1 MDLKKL
7 ASLHLGATKVVDSAD
22 LDSNDKELF
31 DDIVKRYSGQKT
43 LKLLKNPA
51 NGKSLEST
59 LKDFFKKK
67 KVGVSIKGDEVKFI
81 KDSALKVSDSFEEWS
96 EEEVPEELKSVYSK
110 INEWIENGEGGFEFG
125 EENGAVVYGE
135 FDVDDSHEDDVRSM
149 MEELGY
155 EEVDTDEH
163 HGTYYQFFK
172 KKVKDSKDDLS
183 WREIKVGKKYTTSVV
198 DEEDDTPSIC
208 QVLAKD
214 SNEMAVFHPE
224 FTSSVDIDSI
234 KGKSVSYYKDGSYY
248 EEMES
253 DVANKIEEGI
263 IIYENKDNY
272 PVTIYGNKVIFS
284 EKSNV
289 KDDSG
294 EEQYDRGLKAG
305 EQAREKGWDKE
316 QTLNYYKELQKQFL
330 EGVMKSFEKVT
341 DSFEDLSDEEE
352 KEFESIRGKFDEWV
366 ENGDADGYDLLK
378 NGEEIIF
385 EEDFVNN
392 CHGEDVVKMM
402 EKLGYRNT
410 DDWSKHDSVYFS
422 FKKKVTDSDD
432 ELERAKS
439 YFHDDWFATN
449 ETLDFKLSDDELNEL
464 IEYVQELWDNEEMEG
479 DYPKIEKVEDK
490 IKVTVE

>member
-7 ASLHLGATKVVDSAD
+7 ASLHSGATKVVDSAD

-67 KVGVSIKGDEVKFI
+67 KVGVSIKGNEVKFI

-135 FDVDDSHEDDVRSM
+135 FDVDDSHEDDIRSM

-172 KKVKDSKDDLS
+172 KKVKD
-183 WREIKVGKKYTTSVV
+183 
-198 DEEDDTPSIC
+198 
-208 QVLAKD
+208 
-214 SNEMAVFHPE
+214 
-224 FTSSVDIDSI
+224 
-234 KGKSVSYYKDGSYY
+234 
-248 EEMES
+248 
-253 DVANKIEEGI
+253 
-263 IIYENKDNY
+263 
-272 PVTIYGNKVIFS
+272 
-284 EKSNV
+284 
-289 KDDSG
+289 DSG

-316 QTLNYYKELQKQFL
+316 QTLSYYKELQKQFL
-330 EGVMKSFEKVT
+330 EGVMKSFKKVT

-385 EEDFVNN
+385 EEAFVNN

-402 EKLGYRNT
+402 EKLGYQNT
-410 DDWSKHDSVYFS
+410 DDWSKHDSVYYS
-422 FKKKVTDSDD
+422 FKKKVTDSD

-449 ETLDFKLSDDELNEL
+449 ETLDFKLTDDELNEL

-490 IKVTVE
+490 IKVIVE

>member
-7 ASLHLGATKVVDSAD
+7 ASLHSGATKVVDSAD

-67 KVGVSIKGDEVKFI
+67 KVGVSIKGNEVKFI
-81 KDSALKVSDSFEEWS
+81 KDSTLKVSDSFEEWS

-110 INEWIENGEGGFEFG
+110 ISEWIENGEGGFEFG

-172 KKVKDSKDDLS
+172 KKVKD
-183 WREIKVGKKYTTSVV
+183 
-198 DEEDDTPSIC
+198 
-208 QVLAKD
+208 
-214 SNEMAVFHPE
+214 
-224 FTSSVDIDSI
+224 
-234 KGKSVSYYKDGSYY
+234 
-248 EEMES
+248 
-253 DVANKIEEGI
+253 
-263 IIYENKDNY
+263 
-272 PVTIYGNKVIFS
+272 
-284 EKSNV
+284 
-289 KDDSG
+289 DSG

-305 EQAREKGWDKE
+305 EQARENGWDKE
-316 QTLNYYKELQKQFL
+316 QTLSYYKELQKQFL

-385 EEDFVNN
+385 EEAFVNN

-402 EKLGYRNT
+402 EKLGYQNT
-410 DDWSKHDSVYFS
+410 DDWSKHDSVYYS
-422 FKKKVTDSDD
+422 FKKKVTDSVDGAVLDYVDNFIARPLKDGMEIDFSDFVGMYDEKDLSDYIEKESEGKFTIAKFNDD
-432 ELERAKS
+432 VAIIKEVGEPGSDLEAAKS

>member
-7 ASLHLGATKVVDSAD
+7 ASLHSGATKVVDSAD

-67 KVGVSIKGDEVKFI
+67 KVGVSIKGNEVKFI

-135 FDVDDSHEDDVRSM
+135 FDVDNSHENDVRSM

-172 KKVKDSKDDLS
+172 KKVKD
-183 WREIKVGKKYTTSVV
+183 
-198 DEEDDTPSIC
+198 
-208 QVLAKD
+208 
-214 SNEMAVFHPE
+214 
-224 FTSSVDIDSI
+224 
-234 KGKSVSYYKDGSYY
+234 
-248 EEMES
+248 
-253 DVANKIEEGI
+253 
-263 IIYENKDNY
+263 
-272 PVTIYGNKVIFS
+272 
-284 EKSNV
+284 
-289 KDDSG
+289 DSG

-316 QTLNYYKELQKQFL
+316 QTLSYYKELQKQFL

-385 EEDFVNN
+385 EEAFVNN

-402 EKLGYRNT
+402 EKLGYQNT
-410 DDWSKHDSVYFS
+410 DDWSKHDSVYYS

-449 ETLDFKLSDDELNEL
+449 ETLDFKLTDDELNEL

>member
-7 ASLHLGATKVVDSAD
+7 ASLHSGATKVVDSVD

-67 KVGVSIKGDEVKFI
+67 KVGVSIKGNEVKFI

-96 EEEVPEELKSVYSK
+96 EEEVPEELKSIYSK

-135 FDVDDSHEDDVRSM
+135 FDVDDTHEDDVRSM

-172 KKVKDSKDDLS
+172 KKVKD
-183 WREIKVGKKYTTSVV
+183 
-198 DEEDDTPSIC
+198 
-208 QVLAKD
+208 
-214 SNEMAVFHPE
+214 
-224 FTSSVDIDSI
+224 
-234 KGKSVSYYKDGSYY
+234 
-248 EEMES
+248 
-253 DVANKIEEGI
+253 
-263 IIYENKDNY
+263 
-272 PVTIYGNKVIFS
+272 
-284 EKSNV
+284 
-289 KDDSG
+289 DSG

-316 QTLNYYKELQKQFL
+316 QTLSYYKELQKQFL
-330 EGVMKSFEKVT
+330 EGLMKSFEKVS

-385 EEDFVNN
+385 EEAFVNN

-402 EKLGYRNT
+402 EKLGYQNT
-410 DDWSKHDSVYFS
+410 DYWSKHDSVYYS

-449 ETLDFKLSDDELNEL
+449 ETLDFKLTDDELNEL

>member
-110 INEWIENGEGGFEFG
+110 INEWIENGEGGFELG

-135 FDVDDSHEDDVRSM
+135 FDVDNSHEDDVRSM

-183 WREIKVGKKYTTSVV
+183 WEEIKVGKKYSTEVVGEKDDSV
-198 DEEDDTPSIC
+198 SIC

-214 SNEMAVFHPE
+214 SKEMAVFHPE

-234 KGKSVSYYKDGSYY
+234 KGKSVLYYKDGSYY

-253 DVANKIEEGI
+253 DVADKIEEGI

-272 PVTIYGNKVIFS
+272 PVTIHGSRVLFT

-316 QTLNYYKELQKQFL
+316 QTLSYYKELQKQFL
-330 EGVMKSFEKVT
+330 EGVMKSFEKVS
-341 DSFEDLSDEEE
+341 DSVDGAVLDYVDNFIARPLKDGMEIDLSDFVGMYDEKDLSDYIE
-352 KEFESIRGKFDEWV
+352 KESKGKFTIAKFNDDVAIIKEV
-366 ENGDADGYDLLK
+366 GEHGSDL
-378 NGEEIIF
+378 EA
-385 EEDFVNN
+385 
-392 CHGEDVVKMM
+392 
-402 EKLGYRNT
+402 
-410 DDWSKHDSVYFS
+410 
-422 FKKKVTDSDD
+422 
-432 ELERAKS
+432 AKS

-449 ETLDFKLSDDELNEL
+449 ETLDFKLTDDELDQL

>member
-7 ASLHLGATKVVDSAD
+7 ASLHSGATKVVDSAD

-67 KVGVSIKGDEVKFI
+67 KVGVSIKGNEVKFI

-110 INEWIENGEGGFEFG
+110 ISEWIENGEGGFEFG
-125 EENGAVVYGE
+125 EENDAVVYGE

-172 KKVKDSKDDLS
+172 KKVKD
-183 WREIKVGKKYTTSVV
+183 
-198 DEEDDTPSIC
+198 
-208 QVLAKD
+208 
-214 SNEMAVFHPE
+214 
-224 FTSSVDIDSI
+224 
-234 KGKSVSYYKDGSYY
+234 
-248 EEMES
+248 
-253 DVANKIEEGI
+253 
-263 IIYENKDNY
+263 
-272 PVTIYGNKVIFS
+272 
-284 EKSNV
+284 
-289 KDDSG
+289 DSG

-305 EQAREKGWDKE
+305 EHAREKGWDKE
-316 QTLNYYKELQKQFL
+316 QTLSYYKELQKQFL

-385 EEDFVNN
+385 EEAFVNN

-402 EKLGYRNT
+402 EKLGYQNT
-410 DDWSKHDSVYFS
+410 DDWSKHDSVYYS

-449 ETLDFKLSDDELNEL
+449 ETLDFKLTDDELNEL

>member
-7 ASLHLGATKVVDSAD
+7 ASLHSGATKVVDSAD

-67 KVGVSIKGDEVKFI
+67 KVGVSIKGNEVKFI

-110 INEWIENGEGGFEFG
+110 ISEWIENGEGGFELG

-135 FDVDDSHEDDVRSM
+135 FDVDNSHEDDVRSM

-172 KKVKDSKDDLS
+172 KK
-183 WREIKVGKKYTTSVV
+183 
-198 DEEDDTPSIC
+198 
-208 QVLAKD
+208 A
-214 SNEMAVFHPE
+214 
-224 FTSSVDIDSI
+224 
-234 KGKSVSYYKDGSYY
+234 
-248 EEMES
+248 
-253 DVANKIEEGI
+253 
-263 IIYENKDNY
+263 
-272 PVTIYGNKVIFS
+272 
-284 EKSNV
+284 

-316 QTLNYYKELQKQFL
+316 QTLSYYKELQKQFL

-402 EKLGYRNT
+402 EKLGYQNT
-410 DDWSKHDSVYFS
+410 DDWSKHDSVYYS

-449 ETLDFKLSDDELNEL
+449 ETLDFKLTDDELNEL

>member
-67 KVGVSIKGDEVKFI
+67 KVGVSIKGNEVKFI

-135 FDVDDSHEDDVRSM
+135 FDVDDTHEDDVRSM

-155 EEVDTDEH
+155 EEVGTDEH

-172 KKVKDSKDDLS
+172 KKVKD
-183 WREIKVGKKYTTSVV
+183 
-198 DEEDDTPSIC
+198 
-208 QVLAKD
+208 
-214 SNEMAVFHPE
+214 
-224 FTSSVDIDSI
+224 
-234 KGKSVSYYKDGSYY
+234 
-248 EEMES
+248 
-253 DVANKIEEGI
+253 
-263 IIYENKDNY
+263 
-272 PVTIYGNKVIFS
+272 
-284 EKSNV
+284 
-289 KDDSG
+289 DSG
-294 EEQYDRGLKAG
+294 EEQHDRGLKAG

-316 QTLNYYKELQKQFL
+316 QTLSYYKELQKQFL
-330 EGVMKSFEKVT
+330 EGVMKSFEKVS

-385 EEDFVNN
+385 EEAFVNN

-402 EKLGYRNT
+402 EKLGYQNT
-410 DDWSKHDSVYFS
+410 DDWSKHDSVYYS

-449 ETLDFKLSDDELNEL
+449 ETLDFKLTDDELNEL

>member
-7 ASLHLGATKVVDSAD
+7 ASLHSGATKVVDSAD

-67 KVGVSIKGDEVKFI
+67 KVGVSIKGNEVKFI

-135 FDVDDSHEDDVRSM
+135 FDVDDSHEDDIRSM

-172 KKVKDSKDDLS
+172 KKVKD
-183 WREIKVGKKYTTSVV
+183 
-198 DEEDDTPSIC
+198 
-208 QVLAKD
+208 
-214 SNEMAVFHPE
+214 
-224 FTSSVDIDSI
+224 
-234 KGKSVSYYKDGSYY
+234 
-248 EEMES
+248 
-253 DVANKIEEGI
+253 
-263 IIYENKDNY
+263 
-272 PVTIYGNKVIFS
+272 
-284 EKSNV
+284 
-289 KDDSG
+289 DSG
-294 EEQYDRGLKAG
+294 EEQYDCGLKAG

-316 QTLNYYKELQKQFL
+316 QTLSYYKELQKQFL

-366 ENGDADGYDLLK
+366 DNGDADGYDLLK

-385 EEDFVNN
+385 EEAFVNN

-402 EKLGYRNT
+402 EKLGYQNT
-410 DDWSKHDSVYFS
+410 DDWSKHDSVYYS

-449 ETLDFKLSDDELNEL
+449 ETLDFKLTDDELDEL

>member
-7 ASLHLGATKVVDSAD
+7 ASLHSGSTKVVDSAD

-67 KVGVSIKGDEVKFI
+67 KVGVSIKGNEVKFI

-135 FDVDDSHEDDVRSM
+135 FDVDDSHEDDIRSM

-172 KKVKDSKDDLS
+172 KKVKD
-183 WREIKVGKKYTTSVV
+183 
-198 DEEDDTPSIC
+198 
-208 QVLAKD
+208 
-214 SNEMAVFHPE
+214 
-224 FTSSVDIDSI
+224 
-234 KGKSVSYYKDGSYY
+234 
-248 EEMES
+248 
-253 DVANKIEEGI
+253 
-263 IIYENKDNY
+263 
-272 PVTIYGNKVIFS
+272 
-284 EKSNV
+284 
-289 KDDSG
+289 DSG

-316 QTLNYYKELQKQFL
+316 QTLSYYKELQKQFL
-330 EGVMKSFEKVT
+330 EGVMKSFEKVS
-341 DSFEDLSDEEE
+341 DSVDGAVLDYVDNFIARPLKDGMEIDLSDFVGMYDEKDLSDYIE
-352 KEFESIRGKFDEWV
+352 KESEGKFTIAKFNDDVAIIKEV
-366 ENGDADGYDLLK
+366 GEPGSDL
-378 NGEEIIF
+378 EA
-385 EEDFVNN
+385 
-392 CHGEDVVKMM
+392 
-402 EKLGYRNT
+402 
-410 DDWSKHDSVYFS
+410 
-422 FKKKVTDSDD
+422 
-432 ELERAKS
+432 AKS

-449 ETLDFKLSDDELNEL
+449 ETLDFKLTDDELDEL

>member
-67 KVGVSIKGDEVKFI
+67 KVGVSIKGNEVKFI

-135 FDVDDSHEDDVRSM
+135 FDVDDTHEDDVRSM

-155 EEVDTDEH
+155 EEVGTDEH

-172 KKVKDSKDDLS
+172 KK
-183 WREIKVGKKYTTSVV
+183 
-198 DEEDDTPSIC
+198 
-208 QVLAKD
+208 
-214 SNEMAVFHPE
+214 
-224 FTSSVDIDSI
+224 
-234 KGKSVSYYKDGSYY
+234 
-248 EEMES
+248 
-253 DVANKIEEGI
+253 
-263 IIYENKDNY
+263 
-272 PVTIYGNKVIFS
+272 
-284 EKSNV
+284 V

-316 QTLNYYKELQKQFL
+316 QTLSYYKELQKQFL
-330 EGVMKSFEKVT
+330 EGVMKSFEKVS

-385 EEDFVNN
+385 EEAFVNN

-402 EKLGYRNT
+402 EKLGYQNT
-410 DDWSKHDSVYFS
+410 DDWSKHDSVYYS

-449 ETLDFKLSDDELNEL
+449 ETLDFKLTDDELNEL

>member
-7 ASLHLGATKVVDSAD
+7 ASLHSGATKVVDSAD

-67 KVGVSIKGDEVKFI
+67 KVGVSIKGNEVKFI
-81 KDSALKVSDSFEEWS
+81 KNSALKVSDSFEEWS

-110 INEWIENGEGGFEFG
+110 ISEWIENGEGGFEFG

-172 KKVKDSKDDLS
+172 KKVKD
-183 WREIKVGKKYTTSVV
+183 
-198 DEEDDTPSIC
+198 
-208 QVLAKD
+208 
-214 SNEMAVFHPE
+214 
-224 FTSSVDIDSI
+224 
-234 KGKSVSYYKDGSYY
+234 
-248 EEMES
+248 
-253 DVANKIEEGI
+253 
-263 IIYENKDNY
+263 
-272 PVTIYGNKVIFS
+272 
-284 EKSNV
+284 
-289 KDDSG
+289 DSG

-316 QTLNYYKELQKQFL
+316 QTLSYYKELQKQFL

-352 KEFESIRGKFDEWV
+352 KEFASIRGKFDEWV
-366 ENGDADGYDLLK
+366 ENGDADGYGLLK

-385 EEDFVNN
+385 EEAFVNN

-402 EKLGYRNT
+402 EKLGYQNT
-410 DDWSKHDSVYFS
+410 DDWSKHDSVYYS

-432 ELERAKS
+432 DLERAKS

-449 ETLDFKLSDDELNEL
+449 ETLDFKLTDDELNEL

>member
-7 ASLHLGATKVVDSAD
+7 ASLHSGATKVVDSAD

-67 KVGVSIKGDEVKFI
+67 KVGVSIKGNEVKFI

-110 INEWIENGEGGFEFG
+110 ISEWIENGEGGFEFG

-172 KKVKDSKDDLS
+172 KKVKD
-183 WREIKVGKKYTTSVV
+183 
-198 DEEDDTPSIC
+198 
-208 QVLAKD
+208 
-214 SNEMAVFHPE
+214 
-224 FTSSVDIDSI
+224 
-234 KGKSVSYYKDGSYY
+234 
-248 EEMES
+248 
-253 DVANKIEEGI
+253 
-263 IIYENKDNY
+263 
-272 PVTIYGNKVIFS
+272 
-284 EKSNV
+284 
-289 KDDSG
+289 DSG

-316 QTLNYYKELQKQFL
+316 QTLSYYKELQKQFL

-385 EEDFVNN
+385 EEAFVNN

-402 EKLGYRNT
+402 EKLGYQNT
-410 DDWSKHDSVYFS
+410 DDWSKHDSVYYS

-449 ETLDFKLSDDELNEL
+449 ETLDFKLTDDELNEL
-464 IEYVQELWDNEEMEG
+464 IEYVQELWDNEEVEG

>member
-7 ASLHLGATKVVDSAD
+7 ASLHSGATKVVDSAD

-67 KVGVSIKGDEVKFI
+67 KVGVSIKGNEVKFI

-110 INEWIENGEGGFEFG
+110 ISEWIENGEGGFELG

-135 FDVDDSHEDDVRSM
+135 FDVDNSHEDDVRSM

-172 KKVKDSKDDLS
+172 KKVKD
-183 WREIKVGKKYTTSVV
+183 
-198 DEEDDTPSIC
+198 
-208 QVLAKD
+208 
-214 SNEMAVFHPE
+214 
-224 FTSSVDIDSI
+224 
-234 KGKSVSYYKDGSYY
+234 
-248 EEMES
+248 
-253 DVANKIEEGI
+253 
-263 IIYENKDNY
+263 
-272 PVTIYGNKVIFS
+272 
-284 EKSNV
+284 
-289 KDDSG
+289 DSG

-316 QTLNYYKELQKQFL
+316 QTLSYYKELQKQFL

-385 EEDFVNN
+385 EEAFVNN

-402 EKLGYRNT
+402 EKLGYQNT
-410 DDWSKHDSVYFS
+410 DDWSKHDSVYYS

-449 ETLDFKLSDDELNEL
+449 ETLDFKLTDDELNEL

>member
-7 ASLHLGATKVVDSAD
+7 ASLHSGATKVVDSAD

-67 KVGVSIKGDEVKFI
+67 KVGVSIKGNEVKFI

-135 FDVDDSHEDDVRSM
+135 FDVDDSHEDDIRSM

-172 KKVKDSKDDLS
+172 KKVKD
-183 WREIKVGKKYTTSVV
+183 
-198 DEEDDTPSIC
+198 
-208 QVLAKD
+208 
-214 SNEMAVFHPE
+214 
-224 FTSSVDIDSI
+224 
-234 KGKSVSYYKDGSYY
+234 
-248 EEMES
+248 
-253 DVANKIEEGI
+253 
-263 IIYENKDNY
+263 
-272 PVTIYGNKVIFS
+272 
-284 EKSNV
+284 
-289 KDDSG
+289 DSG

-316 QTLNYYKELQKQFL
+316 QTLSYYKELQKQFL

-366 ENGDADGYDLLK
+366 ENGDADGYNLLK

-385 EEDFVNN
+385 EEAFVNN

-402 EKLGYRNT
+402 EKLGYQNT
-410 DDWSKHDSVYFS
+410 DDWSKHDSVYYS

-449 ETLDFKLSDDELNEL
+449 ETLDFKLTDDELNEL

-479 DYPKIEKVEDK
+479 DYPKIEKVEGK
-490 IKVTVE
+490 IKVIVE

>member
-7 ASLHLGATKVVDSAD
+7 ASLHSGATKVVDSAD

-67 KVGVSIKGDEVKFI
+67 KVGVSIKGNEVKFI

-135 FDVDDSHEDDVRSM
+135 FDVDDSHEDDIRSM

-172 KKVKDSKDDLS
+172 KKVKD
-183 WREIKVGKKYTTSVV
+183 
-198 DEEDDTPSIC
+198 
-208 QVLAKD
+208 
-214 SNEMAVFHPE
+214 
-224 FTSSVDIDSI
+224 
-234 KGKSVSYYKDGSYY
+234 
-248 EEMES
+248 
-253 DVANKIEEGI
+253 
-263 IIYENKDNY
+263 
-272 PVTIYGNKVIFS
+272 
-284 EKSNV
+284 
-289 KDDSG
+289 DSG
-294 EEQYDRGLKAG
+294 EEQYDRGLKVG

-316 QTLNYYKELQKQFL
+316 QTLSYYKELQKQFL
-330 EGVMKSFEKVT
+330 EGVMKSFEKVN

-385 EEDFVNN
+385 EEAFVNN

-402 EKLGYRNT
+402 EKLGYQNT
-410 DDWSKHDSVYFS
+410 DDWSKHDSVYYS

-449 ETLDFKLSDDELNEL
+449 ETLDFKLTDDELNEL

>member
-7 ASLHLGATKVVDSAD
+7 ASLHSGATKVVDSAD

-67 KVGVSIKGDEVKFI
+67 KVGVSIKGNEVKFI
-81 KDSALKVSDSFEEWS
+81 KDSTLKVSDSFEEWS

-110 INEWIENGEGGFEFG
+110 ISEWIENGEGGFEFG

-172 KKVKDSKDDLS
+172 KKVKD
-183 WREIKVGKKYTTSVV
+183 
-198 DEEDDTPSIC
+198 
-208 QVLAKD
+208 
-214 SNEMAVFHPE
+214 
-224 FTSSVDIDSI
+224 
-234 KGKSVSYYKDGSYY
+234 
-248 EEMES
+248 
-253 DVANKIEEGI
+253 
-263 IIYENKDNY
+263 
-272 PVTIYGNKVIFS
+272 
-284 EKSNV
+284 
-289 KDDSG
+289 DSG

-316 QTLNYYKELQKQFL
+316 QTLSYYKELQKQFL

-385 EEDFVNN
+385 EEAFVNN

-402 EKLGYRNT
+402 EKLGYQNT
-410 DDWSKHDSVYFS
+410 DDWSKHDSVYYS
-422 FKKKVTDSDD
+422 FKKKVTDSVDGAVLDYVDNFIARPLKDGMEIDLSDFVGMYDEKDLSDYIEKESEGKFTIAKFNDD
-432 ELERAKS
+432 VAIIKEVGEPGSDLEAAKS

-449 ETLDFKLSDDELNEL
+449 ETLDFKLTDDELSEL
-464 IEYVQELWDNEEMEG
+464 IKYVQELWDNEEMEG

>member
-7 ASLHLGATKVVDSAD
+7 ASLHSGATKVVDSAD

-67 KVGVSIKGDEVKFI
+67 KVGVSIKGNEVKFI

-110 INEWIENGEGGFEFG
+110 ISEWIENGEGGFELG

-135 FDVDDSHEDDVRSM
+135 FDVDNSHEDDVRSM

-172 KKVKDSKDDLS
+172 KKVKD
-183 WREIKVGKKYTTSVV
+183 
-198 DEEDDTPSIC
+198 
-208 QVLAKD
+208 
-214 SNEMAVFHPE
+214 
-224 FTSSVDIDSI
+224 
-234 KGKSVSYYKDGSYY
+234 
-248 EEMES
+248 
-253 DVANKIEEGI
+253 
-263 IIYENKDNY
+263 
-272 PVTIYGNKVIFS
+272 
-284 EKSNV
+284 
-289 KDDSG
+289 DSG

-316 QTLNYYKELQKQFL
+316 QTLSYYKELQKQFL

-352 KEFESIRGKFDEWV
+352 KEFESIRGKFDEWA

-385 EEDFVNN
+385 EEAFVNN

-402 EKLGYRNT
+402 EKLGYQNT
-410 DDWSKHDSVYFS
+410 DDWSKHDSVYYS

-449 ETLDFKLSDDELNEL
+449 ETLDFKLTDDELNEL

>member
-7 ASLHLGATKVVDSAD
+7 ASLHSGATKVVDSAD

-67 KVGVSIKGDEVKFI
+67 KVGVSIKGNEVKFI

-135 FDVDDSHEDDVRSM
+135 FDVDDSHEDDIRSM

-172 KKVKDSKDDLS
+172 KKVKD
-183 WREIKVGKKYTTSVV
+183 
-198 DEEDDTPSIC
+198 
-208 QVLAKD
+208 
-214 SNEMAVFHPE
+214 
-224 FTSSVDIDSI
+224 
-234 KGKSVSYYKDGSYY
+234 
-248 EEMES
+248 
-253 DVANKIEEGI
+253 
-263 IIYENKDNY
+263 
-272 PVTIYGNKVIFS
+272 
-284 EKSNV
+284 
-289 KDDSG
+289 DSG

-316 QTLNYYKELQKQFL
+316 QTLSYYKELQKQFL

-385 EEDFVNN
+385 EEAFVNN

-402 EKLGYRNT
+402 EKLGYQNT
-410 DDWSKHDSVYFS
+410 DDWSKHDSVYYS

-449 ETLDFKLSDDELNEL
+449 ETLDFKLTDDELNEL

>member
-7 ASLHLGATKVVDSAD
+7 ASLHSGATKVVDSAD

-67 KVGVSIKGDEVKFI
+67 KVGVSIKGNEVKFI

-135 FDVDDSHEDDVRSM
+135 FDVDDSHEDDIRSM

-172 KKVKDSKDDLS
+172 KKVKD
-183 WREIKVGKKYTTSVV
+183 
-198 DEEDDTPSIC
+198 
-208 QVLAKD
+208 
-214 SNEMAVFHPE
+214 
-224 FTSSVDIDSI
+224 
-234 KGKSVSYYKDGSYY
+234 
-248 EEMES
+248 
-253 DVANKIEEGI
+253 
-263 IIYENKDNY
+263 
-272 PVTIYGNKVIFS
+272 
-284 EKSNV
+284 
-289 KDDSG
+289 DSG

-316 QTLNYYKELQKQFL
+316 QTLSYYKELQKQFL

-385 EEDFVNN
+385 EEAFVNN

-402 EKLGYRNT
+402 EKLGYQNT
-410 DDWSKHDSVYFS
+410 DDWSKHDSVYYS

-449 ETLDFKLSDDELNEL
+449 ETLDFKLTDDELNEL

-479 DYPKIEKVEDK
+479 EYPKIEKVEDK

>member
-7 ASLHLGATKVVDSAD
+7 ASLHSGATKVVDSAD

-67 KVGVSIKGDEVKFI
+67 KVGVSIKGNEVKFI

-96 EEEVPEELKSVYSK
+96 EGEVPEELKSVYSK

-135 FDVDDSHEDDVRSM
+135 FDVDGTHEDDVRSM

-172 KKVKDSKDDLS
+172 KKVKD
-183 WREIKVGKKYTTSVV
+183 
-198 DEEDDTPSIC
+198 
-208 QVLAKD
+208 
-214 SNEMAVFHPE
+214 
-224 FTSSVDIDSI
+224 
-234 KGKSVSYYKDGSYY
+234 
-248 EEMES
+248 
-253 DVANKIEEGI
+253 
-263 IIYENKDNY
+263 
-272 PVTIYGNKVIFS
+272 
-284 EKSNV
+284 
-289 KDDSG
+289 DSG

-316 QTLNYYKELQKQFL
+316 QTLSYYKELQKQFL
-330 EGVMKSFEKVT
+330 EGVMKSFEKVS

-385 EEDFVNN
+385 EEAFVNN

-402 EKLGYRNT
+402 EKLGYQNT
-410 DDWSKHDSVYFS
+410 DDWSKHDSVYYS

-432 ELERAKS
+432 ELERAKG

>member
-7 ASLHLGATKVVDSAD
+7 ASLHSGATKVVDSVD

-67 KVGVSIKGDEVKFI
+67 KVGVSIKGNEVKFI

-135 FDVDDSHEDDVRSM
+135 FDVDDTHEDDVRSM

-172 KKVKDSKDDLS
+172 KKVKD
-183 WREIKVGKKYTTSVV
+183 
-198 DEEDDTPSIC
+198 
-208 QVLAKD
+208 
-214 SNEMAVFHPE
+214 
-224 FTSSVDIDSI
+224 
-234 KGKSVSYYKDGSYY
+234 
-248 EEMES
+248 
-253 DVANKIEEGI
+253 
-263 IIYENKDNY
+263 
-272 PVTIYGNKVIFS
+272 
-284 EKSNV
+284 
-289 KDDSG
+289 DSG

-316 QTLNYYKELQKQFL
+316 QTLSYYKELQKQFL
-330 EGVMKSFEKVT
+330 EGVMKSFEKVS

-385 EEDFVNN
+385 EEAFVNN

-402 EKLGYRNT
+402 EKLGYQNT
-410 DDWSKHDSVYFS
+410 DDWSKHDSVYYS

-449 ETLDFKLSDDELNEL
+449 ETLDFKLTDDELNEL

>member
-7 ASLHLGATKVVDSAD
+7 ASLHSGATKVVDSAD

-67 KVGVSIKGDEVKFI
+67 KVGVSIKGNEVKFI
-81 KDSALKVSDSFEEWS
+81 KDSTLKVSDSFEEWS

-110 INEWIENGEGGFEFG
+110 ISEWIENGEGGFEFG

-172 KKVKDSKDDLS
+172 KKVKD
-183 WREIKVGKKYTTSVV
+183 
-198 DEEDDTPSIC
+198 
-208 QVLAKD
+208 
-214 SNEMAVFHPE
+214 
-224 FTSSVDIDSI
+224 
-234 KGKSVSYYKDGSYY
+234 
-248 EEMES
+248 
-253 DVANKIEEGI
+253 
-263 IIYENKDNY
+263 
-272 PVTIYGNKVIFS
+272 
-284 EKSNV
+284 
-289 KDDSG
+289 DSG

-305 EQAREKGWDKE
+305 EQARENGWDKE
-316 QTLNYYKELQKQFL
+316 QTLSYYKELQKQFL

-385 EEDFVNN
+385 EEAFVNN

-402 EKLGYRNT
+402 EKLGYQNT
-410 DDWSKHDSVYFS
+410 DDWSKHDSVYYS
-422 FKKKVTDSDD
+422 FKKKVTDSVDGAVLDYVDNFIARPLKDGMEIDLSDFVGMYDEKDLSDYIEKESEGKFTIAKFNDD
-432 ELERAKS
+432 VAIIKEVGEPGSDLEAAKS

-464 IEYVQELWDNEEMEG
+464 IEYVQELWDNEEMGG

>member
-7 ASLHLGATKVVDSAD
+7 ASLHSGATKVVDSAD

-67 KVGVSIKGDEVKFI
+67 KVGVSIKGNEVKFI

-96 EEEVPEELKSVYSK
+96 EEEVPEELKSVYRK

-172 KKVKDSKDDLS
+172 KKVKD
-183 WREIKVGKKYTTSVV
+183 
-198 DEEDDTPSIC
+198 
-208 QVLAKD
+208 
-214 SNEMAVFHPE
+214 
-224 FTSSVDIDSI
+224 
-234 KGKSVSYYKDGSYY
+234 
-248 EEMES
+248 
-253 DVANKIEEGI
+253 
-263 IIYENKDNY
+263 
-272 PVTIYGNKVIFS
+272 
-284 EKSNV
+284 
-289 KDDSG
+289 DSG

-316 QTLNYYKELQKQFL
+316 QTLSYYKELQKQFL

-366 ENGDADGYDLLK
+366 DNGDADGYDLLK

-385 EEDFVNN
+385 EEAFVNN

-402 EKLGYRNT
+402 EKLGYQNT
-410 DDWSKHDSVYFS
+410 DDWSKHDSVYYS

-449 ETLDFKLSDDELNEL
+449 EILDFKLSDDELNEL

>member
-31 DDIVKRYSGQKT
+31 DDIVKRYSGQKA

-67 KVGVSIKGDEVKFI
+67 KVGVSIKGNEVKFI

-135 FDVDDSHEDDVRSM
+135 FDVDDTHEDDVRSM

-155 EEVDTDEH
+155 EEVGTDEH

-172 KKVKDSKDDLS
+172 KK
-183 WREIKVGKKYTTSVV
+183 
-198 DEEDDTPSIC
+198 
-208 QVLAKD
+208 
-214 SNEMAVFHPE
+214 
-224 FTSSVDIDSI
+224 
-234 KGKSVSYYKDGSYY
+234 
-248 EEMES
+248 
-253 DVANKIEEGI
+253 
-263 IIYENKDNY
+263 
-272 PVTIYGNKVIFS
+272 
-284 EKSNV
+284 V

-316 QTLNYYKELQKQFL
+316 QTLSYYKELQKQFL
-330 EGVMKSFEKVT
+330 EGVMKSFEKVS

-385 EEDFVNN
+385 EEAFVNN

-402 EKLGYRNT
+402 EKLGYQNT
-410 DDWSKHDSVYFS
+410 DDWSKHDSVYYS

-449 ETLDFKLSDDELNEL
+449 ETLDFKLTDDELNEL

>member
-31 DDIVKRYSGQKT
+31 DDIVKRYSGQKN

-67 KVGVSIKGDEVKFI
+67 KVGVSIKGNEVKFI

-135 FDVDDSHEDDVRSM
+135 FDVDDTHEDDVRSM

-155 EEVDTDEH
+155 EEVGTDEH

-172 KKVKDSKDDLS
+172 KK
-183 WREIKVGKKYTTSVV
+183 
-198 DEEDDTPSIC
+198 
-208 QVLAKD
+208 
-214 SNEMAVFHPE
+214 
-224 FTSSVDIDSI
+224 
-234 KGKSVSYYKDGSYY
+234 
-248 EEMES
+248 
-253 DVANKIEEGI
+253 
-263 IIYENKDNY
+263 
-272 PVTIYGNKVIFS
+272 
-284 EKSNV
+284 V

-316 QTLNYYKELQKQFL
+316 QTLSYYKELQKQFL
-330 EGVMKSFEKVT
+330 EGVMKSFEKVS

-385 EEDFVNN
+385 EEAFVNN

-402 EKLGYRNT
+402 EKLGYQNT
-410 DDWSKHDSVYFS
+410 DDWSKHDSVYYS

-449 ETLDFKLSDDELNEL
+449 ETLDFKLTDDELNEL

>member
-7 ASLHLGATKVVDSAD
+7 ASLHSGATKVVDSAD

-67 KVGVSIKGDEVKFI
+67 KVGVSIKGNEVKFI
-81 KDSALKVSDSFEEWS
+81 KDSTLKVSDSFEEWS

-110 INEWIENGEGGFEFG
+110 ISEWIENGEGGFEFG

-172 KKVKDSKDDLS
+172 KKVKD
-183 WREIKVGKKYTTSVV
+183 
-198 DEEDDTPSIC
+198 
-208 QVLAKD
+208 
-214 SNEMAVFHPE
+214 
-224 FTSSVDIDSI
+224 
-234 KGKSVSYYKDGSYY
+234 
-248 EEMES
+248 
-253 DVANKIEEGI
+253 
-263 IIYENKDNY
+263 
-272 PVTIYGNKVIFS
+272 
-284 EKSNV
+284 
-289 KDDSG
+289 DSG

-305 EQAREKGWDKE
+305 EQARENGWDKE
-316 QTLNYYKELQKQFL
+316 QTLSYYKELQKQFL

-352 KEFESIRGKFDEWV
+352 KEFESIRGKFDEWE

-385 EEDFVNN
+385 EEAFVNN

-402 EKLGYRNT
+402 EKLGYQNT
-410 DDWSKHDSVYFS
+410 DDWSKHDSVYYS
-422 FKKKVTDSDD
+422 FKKKVTDSVDGAVLDYVDNFIARPLKDGMEIDLSDFVGMYDEKDLSDYIEKESEGKFTIAKFNDD
-432 ELERAKS
+432 VAIIKEVGEPGSDLEAAKS

>member
-7 ASLHLGATKVVDSAD
+7 ALLHSGATKVVDSVD

-67 KVGVSIKGDEVKFI
+67 KVGVSIKGNEVKFI

-135 FDVDDSHEDDVRSM
+135 FDVDDTHEDDVRSMMEELGYEEVDTDEHHGTYYQFFKKKKVGVSNKGNEVKFIKDSALKVSDSFEEWSEEEVPEELKSVYSKINEWIENGEGGFEFGEENGAVVYGEFDVDDTHEDDVRSM

-172 KKVKDSKDDLS
+172 KKVKD
-183 WREIKVGKKYTTSVV
+183 
-198 DEEDDTPSIC
+198 
-208 QVLAKD
+208 
-214 SNEMAVFHPE
+214 
-224 FTSSVDIDSI
+224 
-234 KGKSVSYYKDGSYY
+234 
-248 EEMES
+248 
-253 DVANKIEEGI
+253 
-263 IIYENKDNY
+263 
-272 PVTIYGNKVIFS
+272 
-284 EKSNV
+284 
-289 KDDSG
+289 DSG

-316 QTLNYYKELQKQFL
+316 QTLSYYKELQKQFL
-330 EGVMKSFEKVT
+330 EGVMKSF
-341 DSFEDLSDEEE
+341 
-352 KEFESIRGKFDEWV
+352 
-366 ENGDADGYDLLK
+366 
-378 NGEEIIF
+378 
-385 EEDFVNN
+385 
-392 CHGEDVVKMM
+392 
-402 EKLGYRNT
+402 
-410 DDWSKHDSVYFS
+410 
-422 FKKKVTDSDD
+422 
-432 ELERAKS
+432 
-439 YFHDDWFATN
+439 
-449 ETLDFKLSDDELNEL
+449 
-464 IEYVQELWDNEEMEG
+464 
-479 DYPKIEKVEDK
+479 
-490 IKVTVE
+490 

>member
-7 ASLHLGATKVVDSAD
+7 ASLHSGATKVVDSAD

-67 KVGVSIKGDEVKFI
+67 KVGVSIKGNEVKFI

-135 FDVDDSHEDDVRSM
+135 FDVDDSHEDDIRSM

-172 KKVKDSKDDLS
+172 KKVKD
-183 WREIKVGKKYTTSVV
+183 
-198 DEEDDTPSIC
+198 
-208 QVLAKD
+208 
-214 SNEMAVFHPE
+214 
-224 FTSSVDIDSI
+224 
-234 KGKSVSYYKDGSYY
+234 
-248 EEMES
+248 
-253 DVANKIEEGI
+253 
-263 IIYENKDNY
+263 
-272 PVTIYGNKVIFS
+272 
-284 EKSNV
+284 
-289 KDDSG
+289 DSG

-316 QTLNYYKELQKQFL
+316 QTLSYYKELQKQFL
-330 EGVMKSFEKVT
+330 EGVMKSFEKVI

-385 EEDFVNN
+385 EEAFVNN

-402 EKLGYRNT
+402 EKLGYQNT
-410 DDWSKHDSVYFS
+410 DDWSKHDSVYYS

-449 ETLDFKLSDDELNEL
+449 ETLDFKLTDDELNEL

>member
-7 ASLHLGATKVVDSAD
+7 ASLYSGATKVVDSAD

-67 KVGVSIKGDEVKFI
+67 KVGVSIKGNEVKFI

-110 INEWIENGEGGFEFG
+110 ISEWIENGEGGFELG

-135 FDVDDSHEDDVRSM
+135 FDVDNSHEDDVRSM

-172 KKVKDSKDDLS
+172 KKVKD
-183 WREIKVGKKYTTSVV
+183 
-198 DEEDDTPSIC
+198 
-208 QVLAKD
+208 
-214 SNEMAVFHPE
+214 
-224 FTSSVDIDSI
+224 
-234 KGKSVSYYKDGSYY
+234 
-248 EEMES
+248 
-253 DVANKIEEGI
+253 
-263 IIYENKDNY
+263 
-272 PVTIYGNKVIFS
+272 
-284 EKSNV
+284 
-289 KDDSG
+289 DSG

-316 QTLNYYKELQKQFL
+316 QTLSYYKELQKQFL

-378 NGEEIIF
+378 NREEIIF
-385 EEDFVNN
+385 EEAFVNN

-402 EKLGYRNT
+402 EKLGYQNT
-410 DDWSKHDSVYFS
+410 DDWSKHDSVYYS

-449 ETLDFKLSDDELNEL
+449 ETLDFKLTDDELDEL

>member
-67 KVGVSIKGDEVKFI
+67 KVGVSIKGNEVKFI

-135 FDVDDSHEDDVRSM
+135 FDVDDTHEDDVRSM

-155 EEVDTDEH
+155 EEVGTDEH

-172 KKVKDSKDDLS
+172 KK
-183 WREIKVGKKYTTSVV
+183 
-198 DEEDDTPSIC
+198 
-208 QVLAKD
+208 
-214 SNEMAVFHPE
+214 
-224 FTSSVDIDSI
+224 
-234 KGKSVSYYKDGSYY
+234 
-248 EEMES
+248 
-253 DVANKIEEGI
+253 
-263 IIYENKDNY
+263 
-272 PVTIYGNKVIFS
+272 
-284 EKSNV
+284 V

-316 QTLNYYKELQKQFL
+316 QTLSYYKELQKQFL
-330 EGVMKSFEKVT
+330 EGVMKSFEKVS

-385 EEDFVNN
+385 EEVFVNN

-402 EKLGYRNT
+402 EKLGYQNT
-410 DDWSKHDSVYFS
+410 DDWSKHDSVYYS

-449 ETLDFKLSDDELNEL
+449 ETLDFKLTDDELNEL

>member
-7 ASLHLGATKVVDSAD
+7 ASLHSGATKVVDSAD

-67 KVGVSIKGDEVKFI
+67 KVGVSIKGNEVKFI

-96 EEEVPEELKSVYSK
+96 EEEVPEELKSVYRK

-172 KKVKDSKDDLS
+172 KKVKD
-183 WREIKVGKKYTTSVV
+183 
-198 DEEDDTPSIC
+198 
-208 QVLAKD
+208 
-214 SNEMAVFHPE
+214 
-224 FTSSVDIDSI
+224 
-234 KGKSVSYYKDGSYY
+234 
-248 EEMES
+248 
-253 DVANKIEEGI
+253 
-263 IIYENKDNY
+263 
-272 PVTIYGNKVIFS
+272 
-284 EKSNV
+284 
-289 KDDSG
+289 DSG

-316 QTLNYYKELQKQFL
+316 QTLSYYKELQKQFL

-366 ENGDADGYDLLK
+366 DNGDADGYDLLK

-385 EEDFVNN
+385 EEAFVNN

-402 EKLGYRNT
+402 EKLGYQNT
-410 DDWSKHDSVYFS
+410 DDWSKHDSVYYS